1 MDRDEA
7 LRLLRGGQEGVLEWN
22 HRISRGEETPNL
34 HNAFLINADLR
45 GVDLR
50 GAYLVG
56 VILCEADL
64 HHANLAG
71 SLLSGADLRGA
82 DLRRAQL
89 RHANLN
95 KAIFGN
101 TLVSCDLS
109 KTGGLDTV
117 VHASRSIVDI
127 HSLLFFRGELPVTFL
142 RGCGLGEEDIAHF
155 HRRALQPD
163 HTTSCFICH
172 GSSEATLAGRL
183 HHDLQSVGIRCWKWN
198 HETEICEEL
207 LGGASPALRIDDKV
221 VLVAS
226 RQSLTSEPVNR
237 EIGEIVD
244 EEARRAEL
252 ASRGKVVG
260 PSRILLT
267 VRVDNFMFE
276 QTDDGRP
283 LWDHPHREAVT
294 GQAVVDAVGW
304 DTDPRKYAAARDRLI
319 RALKSTDT
327 SDG

>member
-22 HRISRGEETPNL
+22 HRISHDEEAPNL

-56 VILCEADL
+56 VNLCEANL

-89 RHANLN
+89 HNANLN

-109 KTGGLDTV
+109 KTGGLDTI

-127 HSLLFFRGELPVTFL
+127 HSLFCFRGELPVAFL

-155 HRRALQPD
+155 RRRALGPD
-163 HTTSCFICH
+163 LTTSCFICH
-172 GSSEATLAGRL
+172 CSGEAILAGRL
-183 HHDLQSVGIRCWKWN
+183 HRDFQAAGIRCWKWN

-207 LGGASPALRIDDKV
+207 LGGASPALGIDDKV

-237 EIGEIVD
+237 EIGEIT
-244 EEARRAEL
+244 EEETRRAEL
-252 ASRGKVVG
+252 ASHGKAAG

-276 QTDDGRP
+276 QAEDGQP
-283 LWDHPHREAVT
+283 LWNHPHREAVT

-304 DTDPRKYAAARDRLI
+304 DTDPQKYVAARDRLI

-327 SDG
+327 SGD